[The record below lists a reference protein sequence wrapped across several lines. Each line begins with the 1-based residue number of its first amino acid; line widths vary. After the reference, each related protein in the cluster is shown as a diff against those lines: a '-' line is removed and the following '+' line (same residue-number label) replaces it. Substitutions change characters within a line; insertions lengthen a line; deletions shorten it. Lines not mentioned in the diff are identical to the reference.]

1 MTILIEIE
9 NKKNSNES
17 HIHYPH
23 QYAIALSMTK
33 PQQPKIPDVK
43 REPNFQSKVYL
54 SRVSFKEINALNG
67 LDYMNDFLS
76 QICNYC
82 NKTIKNEV
90 RNDYR
95 TILICGHHYHTECIC
110 KCSTENINIVR
121 CINCF
126 EKMDKIKEIVK
137 YTYSTY
143 DVNSDTIGH
152 IVNDN
157 ISKNYPLLY
166 KRKFEE

>member
-1 MTILIEIE
+1 MTFLIEIEIE
-9 NKKNSNES
+9 NKTETNTL
-17 HIHYPH
+17 HIPY
-23 QYAIALSMTK
+23 QYAIQKVEQNFNSSSSSN
-33 PQQPKIPDVK
+33 P
-43 REPNFQSKVYL
+43 EPNPNSKVYL

-67 LDYMNDFLS
+67 LHFLNDFLS

-82 NKTIKNEV
+82 KKAIKNET

-110 KCSTENINIVR
+110 KCSTDHINIVR

-126 EKMDKIKEIVK
+126 EKMDKIKDIVK

-143 DVNSDTIGH
+143 DVNRDNIGH
-152 IVNDN
+152 IVNN
-157 ISKNYPLLY
+157 ARVNNYPLLY
-166 KRKFEE
+166 KRKFQYF